1 MRKLEGKKRRKHEE
15 LPPSPS
21 ATKKLA
27 TKEKSI
33 SQLTREVLGSA
44 GYDPDE
50 VTDLTK
56 EVGTLRCRSAT
67 LFKKSEKK
75 AKEKAKDFKEYQSE
89 ELSRTAAD
97 DLMEKIRKIEAK
109 KDFSKDLQAMAKIFR
124 NMEKSDQARK
134 DFFSLRAK
142 AIDLLMEE
150 VAQHK
155 ANTQILESMGQN
167 ISAEEKQNLPKETH
181 LSC

>member
-1 MRKLEGKKRRKHEE
+1 MRKLEGKKRRKHED
-15 LPPSPS
+15 S
-21 ATKKLA
+21 LA
-27 TKEKSI
+27 FCYEKAGSI

-56 EVGTLRCRSAT
+56 EVGTLRCRSAP

-109 KDFSKDLQAMAKIFR
+109 KDFGPDGEDL
-124 NMEKSDQARK
+124 
-134 DFFSLRAK
+134 
-142 AIDLLMEE
+142 
-150 VAQHK
+150 
-155 ANTQILESMGQN
+155 
-167 ISAEEKQNLPKETH
+167 
-181 LSC
+181 